1 MERNLRRWSQYAA
14 RPPKPNPRR
23 TTRRIE
29 GMTMEDLMV
38 NRKRRDRDDGAE
50 RLITSL
56 AGAERSALEAVRKF
70 LDTVD
75 DAFPHRGEGVG
86 QRQKIID
93 SAIKMTEE
101 LVGASSQ
108 LAERLV
114 KVGGSA
120 AKRAP
125 ARQAASSN
133 SAARKTTAKRAPARK
148 AAASKSAARKTTAKR
163 APARKATAS

>member
-1 MERNLRRWSQYAA
+1 MALA
-14 RPPKPNPRR
+14 
-23 TTRRIE
+23 TTWRIE

-50 RLITSL
+50 RLIESL
-56 AGAERSALEAVRKF
+56 AGAEKSALEAVRKF

-75 DAFPHRGEGVG
+75 DAFPHRGEGGG

-93 SAIKMTEE
+93 SAFKMTEQ
-101 LVGASSQ
+101 LVGASNQ
-108 LAERLV
+108 LAQRLV

-125 ARQAASSN
+125 ARKAAASK

-163 APARKATAS
+163 APARKAAAS